1 MLTVLKQIFVWWNQQ
16 TLGTRIYTFLNGKL
30 VGKDEFGNKYFENKK
45 KNKRWVIYSGEIDA
59 SKISNDWYS
68 WIHFTKNK
76 IEFKTNI
83 KKYNWQ
89 KDHQENQTG
98 TQNSHK
104 PVKIKKEKINKRYET
119 WK

>member
-1 MLTVLKQIFVWWNQQ
+1 MGNLLKQCRGYKNYN
-16 TLGTRIYTFLNGKL
+16 RL
-30 VGKDEFGNKYFENKK
+30 VFMDAPHTDIIPNEDDINK
-45 KNKRWVIYSGEIDA
+45 
-59 SKISNDWYS
+59 
-68 WIHFTKNK
+68 
-76 IEFKTNI
+76 

-104 PVKIKKEKINKRYET
+104 PTKIKKEKINKRYET

>member
-16 TLGTRIYTFLNGKL
+16 TLGTRIYTFLNGRF

-76 IEFKTNI
+76 IEFKTNV
-83 KKYNWQ
+83 KKHNWQ
-89 KDHQENQTG
+89 KTHSENKTG
-98 TQNSHK
+98 TSQAYHPNK
-104 PVKIKKEKINKRYET
+104 KNNDIKKKYT
-119 WK
+119 SWKS